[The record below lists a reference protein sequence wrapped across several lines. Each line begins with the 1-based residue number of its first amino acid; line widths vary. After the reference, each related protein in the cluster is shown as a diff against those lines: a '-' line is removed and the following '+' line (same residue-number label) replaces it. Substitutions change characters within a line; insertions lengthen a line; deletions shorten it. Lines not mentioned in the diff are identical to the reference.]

1 MAPATHYPPPPVSA
15 AQRESDQRA
24 FRWMAMAYLGVGTTL
39 VFVLGV
45 AIWGVYHDLS
55 QVRATF
61 LTSEM
66 NRLRTHASR
75 TAGLI
80 QDELHQHKAESLA
93 DLKNDEFLRK
103 HWERV
108 VKSDRSRLYA
118 AVVDMNGRVIR
129 HSDLAREGGTLEA
142 AWYDR
147 IISEAGDD
155 VVETRS
161 QALAGGEAGYG
172 VSSPLYVN
180 NKLIGNYH
188 SGLRKDW
195 VDRSLIERQAPSK
208 RVWAYLLT
216 LIGLIV
222 AISGG
227 SLFFISRRMVMLHES
242 VKLTRTRRFAEL
254 GQLMAGIVH
263 EIRNPLNA
271 MRLNLHVLSR
281 QEAAG
286 ASNTT
291 VNRAEHAEIIRE
303 TNYEIERV
311 EGLLRILLG
320 YARPD
325 NPRNEN
331 LDVRSEV
338 QATLTFLRPLL
349 ERAEILVKA
358 TFPEQPALVV
368 MDRDRFRQILL
379 NLINNSREA
388 MDVGGCIQI
397 QVKPVGDRVEIVVA
411 DDGPGIPHSLRE
423 RIFEPFFST
432 KELGTGLGLAI
443 VRRFVEEGG
452 GSIVCETKQESGALF
467 RLKFV
472 ASHSDVTSQT
482 AAIAPPIK

>member
-1 MAPATHYPPPPVSA
+1 
-15 AQRESDQRA
+15 
-24 FRWMAMAYLGVGTTL
+24 MAYLGVGATL
-39 VFVLGV
+39 LFVLAV

-80 QDELHQHKAESLA
+80 QDELHQNKAESLA
-93 DLKNDEFLRK
+93 ELEDDDFLRK
-103 HWERV
+103 HWDRV
-108 VKSDRSRLYA
+108 IKSDRSRLYA
-118 AVVDMNGRVIR
+118 AVVDMHGRVVA
-129 HSDLAREGGTLEA
+129 HSEPAHEGTTLEA

-147 IISEAGDD
+147 IVAEAGDD

-161 QALAGGEAGYG
+161 QSLAGGVPGYS

-188 SGLRKDW
+188 SALRKDW
-195 VDRSLIERQAPSK
+195 VERSIVDRQAPSK

-222 AISGG
+222 AISGC

-242 VKLTRTRRFAEL
+242 VKLTRSRRFAEL

-281 QEAAG
+281 AEAAG
-286 ASNTT
+286 AGAT
-291 VNRAEHAEIIRE
+291 VNRAEQAEIIRE

-331 LDVRSEV
+331 LDVRAEV

-358 TFPEQPALVV
+358 TFPEHPALVV

-397 QVKPVGDRVEIVVA
+397 QVKQLGERVEIVVA
-411 DDGPGIPHSLRE
+411 DDGQGIPHSLRE

-452 GSIVCETKQESGALF
+452 GSIVCETKQDSGALF
-467 RLKFV
+467 RLKFI
-472 ASHSDVTSQT
+472 ASRSDVVQQ
-482 AAIAPPIK
+482 AAAHSPPIKGGEL

>member
-1 MAPATHYPPPPVSA
+1 MAA
-15 AQRESDQRA
+15 
-24 FRWMAMAYLGVGTTL
+24 AYLGVGATL
-39 VFVLGV
+39 CFVLGV

-55 QVRATF
+55 QVRVTY
-61 LTSEM
+61 LSVEM

-75 TAGLI
+75 TAALI
-80 QDELHQHKAESLA
+80 QDELHKEDKKSLDELEN
-93 DLKNDEFLRK
+93 DLFLRN
-103 HWERV
+103 HWERYV
-108 VKSDRSRLYA
+108 IPDRSRVYA
-118 AVVDMNGRVIR
+118 AVVGTNNIIIK
-129 HSDLAREGGTLEA
+129 HSDKSREGKPLESV
-142 AWYDR
+142 WYDR
-147 IISEAGDD
+147 PVLEAGED
-155 VVETRS
+155 VVETHS
-161 QALAGGEAGYG
+161 QALAGGVPGYN
-172 VSSPLYVN
+172 VNSPIYVN
-180 NKLIGNYH
+180 NVLIGTYH
-188 SGLRKDW
+188 SALRKDSVEKAV
-195 VDRSLIERQAPSK
+195 VDRQSPTK
-208 RVWAYLLT
+208 RIWTYLLT

-242 VKLTRTRRFAEL
+242 VKLTRARRFAEL

-281 QEAAG
+281 RQELNEPAPE
-286 ASNTT
+286 
-291 VNRAEHAEIIRE
+291 EHGEIIRE

-325 NPRNEN
+325 NPRNEI

-338 QATLTFLRPLL
+338 QATLMFLRPLL

-379 NLINNSREA
+379 NLINNAREA
-388 MDVGGCIQI
+388 MDIGGCIQI
-397 QVKPVGDRVEIVVA
+397 QVKLLGEKVEVVVA
-411 DDGPGIPHSLRE
+411 DDGPGVPSSHRE

-452 GSIVCETKQESGALF
+452 GSITCESNQAQGALF
-467 RLKFV
+467 RLRFV
-472 ASHSDVTSQT
+472 ASQT
-482 AAIAPPIK
+482 DPVPTNSALSPPAK

>member
-1 MAPATHYPPPPVSA
+1 MPPPTPYFSPISP
-15 AQRESDQRA
+15 AQRENDQRV
-24 FRWMAMAYLGVGTTL
+24 FRWMAAAYLGVGATL
-39 VFVLGV
+39 CFVLGV

-55 QVRATF
+55 QVRSTF
-61 LTSEM
+61 LISEM

-75 TAGLI
+75 TAGII
-80 QDELHQHKAESLA
+80 QDELHQQNKVSLA
-93 DLKNDEFLRK
+93 ELGDDSFLRK
-103 HWERV
+103 HWARSV
-108 VKSDRSRLYA
+108 VPDRSRLYA
-118 AVVDMNGRVIR
+118 AVVSTNGRILA
-129 HSDLAREGGTLEA
+129 HSDPTREGGQLES
-142 AWYDR
+142 AWYSR
-147 IISEAGDD
+147 ILTDAGDD
-155 VVETRS
+155 VVETNS
-161 QALAGGEAGYG
+161 QALAGGQLGYN
-172 VSSPLYVN
+172 VSSPIYVN
-180 NKLIGNYH
+180 NLLIGNYH
-188 SGLRKDW
+188 SALRKDW
-195 VDRSLIERQAPSK
+195 VEKTVVERQAPSK
-208 RVWAYLLT
+208 QIWTYLLT

-242 VKLTRTRRFAEL
+242 IKLTRTRRFAEL

-281 QEAAG
+281 RQADTDNHSPIGQENG
-286 ASNTT
+286 
-291 VNRAEHAEIIRE
+291 EIIRE

-331 LDVRSEV
+331 LDVRAEV

-358 TFPEQPALVV
+358 SFPEQPALVL

-379 NLINNSREA
+379 NLINNAREA

-397 QVKPVGDRVEIVVA
+397 QVKPAGDKVEVVVA
-411 DDGPGIPHSLRE
+411 DDGPGVPFSHRE

-452 GSIVCETKQESGALF
+452 GSISCEANQSQGALF

-472 ASHSDVTSQT
+472 ASHADLVSAN
-482 AAIAPPIK
+482 AAASPPAK

>member
-1 MAPATHYPPPPVSA
+1 MPSPTPYFQPISV
-15 AQRESDQRA
+15 AQRENDHRV
-24 FRWMAMAYLGVGTTL
+24 FRWMAAAYLGVGATL
-39 VFVLGV
+39 LFVLGI

-55 QVRATF
+55 QVRNTF
-61 LTSEM
+61 LISEM

-75 TAGLI
+75 TAGII
-80 QDELHQHKAESLA
+80 QDELHQHNKMSLSE
-93 DLKNDEFLRK
+93 LNDDSFLRK
-103 HWERV
+103 HWARSV
-108 VKSDRSRLYA
+108 LPDRSRLYA
-118 AVVDMNGRVIR
+118 AVVSTNGRILA
-129 HSDLAREGGTLEA
+129 HSDPTREGGQLEA
-142 AWYDR
+142 VWYDR
-147 IISEAGDD
+147 ILFDAGDD
-155 VVETRS
+155 VVETHS
-161 QALAGGEAGYG
+161 QALGGGLPGYN
-172 VSSPLYVN
+172 VSSPIYVN
-180 NKLIGNYH
+180 NRLIGNYH
-188 SGLRKDW
+188 SALRKDW
-195 VDRSLIERQAPSK
+195 VEKTVVDRQAPSK
-208 RVWAYLLT
+208 RIWTYLLT

-242 VKLTRTRRFAEL
+242 IKLTRTRRFAEL

-281 QEAAG
+281 RQPDVDSRSATSQE
-286 ASNTT
+286 N
-291 VNRAEHAEIIRE
+291 NEIIRE

-331 LDVRSEV
+331 LDVRAEV

-358 TFPEQPALVV
+358 TFPEQPAIVV

-379 NLINNSREA
+379 NLINNAREA

-397 QVKPVGDRVEIVVA
+397 HVKPVADKVEVVVA
-411 DDGPGIPHSLRE
+411 DDGPGVPFSHRE

-452 GSIVCETKQESGALF
+452 GSITCEANPAQGALF

-472 ASHSDVTSQT
+472 ASQIDVASAS
-482 AAIAPPIK
+482 AAASPPTH

>member
-1 MAPATHYPPPPVSA
+1 MAT
-15 AQRESDQRA
+15 
-24 FRWMAMAYLGVGTTL
+24 AYLGVGATL
-39 VFVLGV
+39 CIVFAI

-93 DLKNDEFLRK
+93 ELDDDSFLRK
-103 HWERV
+103 HWDRV
-108 VKSDRSRLYA
+108 VKADRSRLFAAVIDMNGKVIAHSDRSR
-118 AVVDMNGRVIR
+118 
-129 HSDLAREGGTLEA
+129 EGNTLEA

-147 IISEAGDD
+147 IVTEAGED

-161 QALAGGEAGYG
+161 QALSGGEPGYS

-188 SGLRKDW
+188 SSLRKDW
-195 VDRSLIERQAPSK
+195 VERTLIERQAPSK
-208 RVWAYLLT
+208 RIWAYLLT
-216 LIGLIV
+216 AIGVIV
-222 AISGG
+222 AVSGA
-227 SLFFISRRMVMLHES
+227 SLFFISRRMVVLHES
-242 VKLTRTRRFAEL
+242 VKLTRARRFAEL

-281 QEAAG
+281 RAASTREANNQESKAD
-286 ASNTT
+286 T
-291 VNRAEHAEIIRE
+291 EHSDIIRE

-331 LDVRSEV
+331 IDVRSEV

-358 TFPEQPALVV
+358 TFPEQPAMVV

-397 QVKPVGDRVEIVVA
+397 QVKHTGDRVEIVVA
-411 DDGPGIPHSLRE
+411 DDGPGIPHSHRE

-452 GSIVCETKQESGALF
+452 GSIVCETKQQSGALF

-472 ASHSDVTSQT
+472 ASPSEVTSQA
-482 AAIAPPIK
+482 AAISPPIK

>member
-1 MAPATHYPPPPVSA
+1 MPQPTPFYHPVSP
-15 AQRESDQRA
+15 AQRENDQRV
-24 FRWMAMAYLGVGTTL
+24 FRWMAAAYLGVGATL
-39 VFVLGV
+39 CFVLAV

-55 QVRATF
+55 QVRTTF
-61 LTSEM
+61 LISEM

-75 TAGLI
+75 TAGII
-80 QDELHQHKAESLA
+80 QDELHQENKESIEE
-93 DLKNDEFLRK
+93 LKDDAFLRK
-103 HWERV
+103 HWARSV
-108 VKSDRSRLYA
+108 IPDRSRVYA
-118 AVVDMNGRVIR
+118 AVVGTNGNIIK
-129 HSDLAREGGTLEA
+129 HSDPSRQGRQLESV
-142 AWYDR
+142 WYDR
-147 IISEAGDD
+147 PLPEAGDD
-155 VVETRS
+155 IVETHS
-161 QALAGGEAGYG
+161 EALAGGVPGYN
-172 VSSPLYVN
+172 VSSPIYVN
-180 NKLIGNYH
+180 NRLIGTYH
-188 SGLRKDW
+188 SALRKDW
-195 VDRSLIERQAPSK
+195 VEKTVVDRQAPSK
-208 RVWAYLLT
+208 RIWTYLLT

-242 VKLTRTRRFAEL
+242 IKLTRARRFAEL

-281 QEAAG
+281 RQELNQPAPE
-286 ASNTT
+286 
-291 VNRAEHAEIIRE
+291 EHGEIIRE

-325 NPRNEN
+325 NPRNEI

-358 TFPEQPALVV
+358 TFPDQPALVV

-379 NLINNSREA
+379 NLINNAREA

-397 QVKPVGDRVEIVVA
+397 QVKSLGEKVEVVVA
-411 DDGPGIPHSLRE
+411 DDGPGVPFSHRE

-452 GSIVCETKQESGALF
+452 GSIACESNQSQGALF

-472 ASHSDVTSQT
+472 ASQTDLVTSSN
-482 AAIAPPIK
+482 ALSPPAK

>member
-1 MAPATHYPPPPVSA
+1 MAA
-15 AQRESDQRA
+15 
-24 FRWMAMAYLGVGTTL
+24 AYLGVGATL
-39 VFVLGV
+39 VFVLAV
-45 AIWGVYHDLS
+45 AIWGVYHDLN
-55 QVRATF
+55 QVRTT
-61 LTSEM
+61 LLVSEM
-66 NRLRTHASR
+66 NRLRTHAVR

-80 QDELHQHKAESLA
+80 QDELHQKHKASLA
-93 DLKNDEFLRK
+93 ELEDDSFLRR
-103 HWERV
+103 HWDRV
-108 VKSDRSRLYA
+108 VRTDRSRLFA
-118 AVVDMNGRVIR
+118 AVVDTNNRVVA
-129 HSDLAREGGTLEA
+129 HSDPSREGLVLET

-147 IISEAGDD
+147 LVPEAGDD

-161 QALAGGEAGYG
+161 LALCGGVAAYS
-172 VSSPLYVN
+172 VSSPLFN
-180 NKLIGNYH
+180 NNRLIGYYH

-195 VDRSLIERQAPSK
+195 VDKTLVDRQAASK
-208 RVWAYLLT
+208 RVWTYLLT

-222 AISGG
+222 AISGI
-227 SLFFISRRMVMLHES
+227 SLFFISRRMVVLHES
-242 VKLTRTRRFAEL
+242 IKLTRARRFAEL

-281 QEAAG
+281 QQQ
-286 ASNTT
+286 
-291 VNRAEHAEIIRE
+291 AEDDDGEGHSELAEIIRE

-325 NPRNEN
+325 NPRNES

-349 ERAEILVKA
+349 ERSEILVKA
-358 TFPEQPALVV
+358 TFPEQPAFVL

-379 NLINNSREA
+379 NLINNARDA
-388 MDVGGCIQI
+388 MDTGGCIQI
-397 QVKPVGDRVEIVVA
+397 QVKPLGDRVEIIVA
-411 DDGPGIPHSLRE
+411 DDGPGVPTTYRE

-452 GSIVCETKQESGALF
+452 GSIVCESNARRGALF
-467 RLKFV
+467 RLRFIAAAGGV
-472 ASHSDVTSQT
+472 PSSLSASSPQQ
-482 AAIAPPIK
+482 

>member
-1 MAPATHYPPPPVSA
+1 MAT
-15 AQRESDQRA
+15 
-24 FRWMAMAYLGVGTTL
+24 AYLGVGATL
-39 VFVLGV
+39 CFVFAI

-61 LTSEM
+61 LSSEM
-66 NRLRTHASR
+66 NRLRSHAAR

-93 DLKNDEFLRK
+93 ELEDDAFLRK
-103 HWERV
+103 HWDRV
-108 VKSDRSRLYA
+108 VKADRSRLFA
-118 AVVDMNGRVIR
+118 AVVDMNGKVIA
-129 HSDLAREGGTLEA
+129 HSDRSHEGNVLEQ

-147 IISEAGDD
+147 ILTEVGED

-161 QALAGGEAGYG
+161 QALAGGEAGYS

-180 NKLIGNYH
+180 NRLIGNYH
-188 SGLRKDW
+188 SALRKDW
-195 VDRSLIERQAPSK
+195 VERTLVERQAPSK
-208 RVWAYLLT
+208 RIWAYLLT
-216 LIGLIV
+216 AIGVIV
-222 AISGG
+222 AVSGA

-242 VKLTRTRRFAEL
+242 VKLTRARRFAEL

-281 QEAAG
+281 REIG
-286 ASNTT
+286 AHETPAESN
-291 VNRAEHAEIIRE
+291 EHAEIIRE

-358 TFPEQPALVV
+358 TFPEQPAIVV

-397 QVKPVGDRVEIVVA
+397 QVRQEGDRVEIVVA
-411 DDGPGIPHSLRE
+411 DDGPGIPHSHRE

-452 GSIVCETKQESGALF
+452 GSIVCETKQLSGALF

-472 ASHSDVTSQT
+472 ASQSEVAAQA
-482 AAIAPPIK
+482 AAISPPIK

>member
-1 MAPATHYPPPPVSA
+1 MPSPTPYFQPVSA
-15 AQRESDQRA
+15 AQRENDQRV
-24 FRWMAMAYLGVGTTL
+24 FRWMAAAYLGVGATL
-39 VFVLGV
+39 CFVLGV

-55 QVRATF
+55 QVRSTF
-61 LTSEM
+61 LISEM

-75 TAGLI
+75 TAGII
-80 QDELHQHKAESLA
+80 QDELHQQNKMSLA
-93 DLKNDEFLRK
+93 DLGDGSFLRK
-103 HWERV
+103 HWARSV
-108 VKSDRSRLYA
+108 IPDRSRLYA
-118 AVVDMNGRVIR
+118 AVVSTNGRILA
-129 HSDLAREGGTLEA
+129 HSDPTREGGQLEA

-147 IISEAGDD
+147 ILTDAGDD
-155 VVETRS
+155 VVETHS
-161 QALAGGEAGYG
+161 QALAGGLPGYN
-172 VSSPLYVN
+172 VSSPIYVN
-180 NKLIGNYH
+180 NRLIGNYH
-188 SGLRKDW
+188 SALRKDW
-195 VDRSLIERQAPSK
+195 VEKTVIDRQAPSK
-208 RVWAYLLT
+208 QIWTYLLT

-242 VKLTRTRRFAEL
+242 IKLTRTRRFAEL

-281 QEAAG
+281 RAVTNEDPAINQENG
-286 ASNTT
+286 
-291 VNRAEHAEIIRE
+291 EIIRE

-325 NPRNEN
+325 NPRNEI
-331 LDVRSEV
+331 LDVRTEV

-358 TFPEQPALVV
+358 TFPEQQALVV

-379 NLINNSREA
+379 NLINNAREA

-397 QVKPVGDRVEIVVA
+397 HVKPVGDRIEVLVA
-411 DDGPGIPHSLRE
+411 DDGPGVPFSHRE

-452 GSIVCETKQESGALF
+452 GSIRCEANASQGALF
-467 RLKFV
+467 RLSFV
-472 ASHSDVTSQT
+472 ASRVDIASAS
-482 AAIAPPIK
+482 AAASPPAI

>member
-1 MAPATHYPPPPVSA
+1 MAA
-15 AQRESDQRA
+15 
-24 FRWMAMAYLGVGTTL
+24 AYLGVGATL
-39 VFVLGV
+39 VFVLAV
-45 AIWGVYHDLS
+45 AIWGVYHDLN
-55 QVRATF
+55 QVRTT
-61 LTSEM
+61 LLVSEM
-66 NRLRTHASR
+66 NRLRTHAVR

-80 QDELHQHKAESLA
+80 QDELHQKNKDSLN
-93 DLKNDEFLRK
+93 DLDDDAFLRK

-108 VKSDRSRLYA
+108 IKTDRSRLFA
-118 AVVDMNGRVIR
+118 AVVDTHNRVVA
-129 HSDLAREGGTLEA
+129 HSDPTREGSVLEP

-147 IISEAGDD
+147 LIPEAGDD

-161 QALAGGEAGYG
+161 QALSGGVPGYS
-172 VSSPLYVN
+172 VSSPLFN
-180 NKLIGNYH
+180 NNRLIGTYH

-195 VDRSLIERQAPSK
+195 VEKTLIDRQAASK

-222 AISGG
+222 ALSGV
-227 SLFFISRRMVMLHES
+227 SLFFISRRMVVLHES
-242 VKLTRTRRFAEL
+242 IKLTRARRFAEL

-281 QEAAG
+281 QQQIADGEGDAG
-286 ASNTT
+286 SEN
-291 VNRAEHAEIIRE
+291 VEIIRE

-325 NPRNEN
+325 NPRNES

-358 TFPEQPALVV
+358 TFPEQPAFVL

-379 NLINNSREA
+379 NLINNARDA
-388 MDVGGCIQI
+388 MEVGGCIQI
-397 QVKPVGDRVEIVVA
+397 QVKPLGDKVEIIVA
-411 DDGPGIPHSLRE
+411 DDGPGVPASYRE

-452 GSIVCETKQESGALF
+452 GSIVCESNQRQGALF
-467 RLKFV
+467 RLKLV
-472 ASHSDVTSQT
+472 TAPSGVPTSLPASS
-482 AAIAPPIK
+482 PPQ

>member
-1 MAPATHYPPPPVSA
+1 MAA
-15 AQRESDQRA
+15 
-24 FRWMAMAYLGVGTTL
+24 AYLGVGATL
-39 VFVLGV
+39 CFVLAI

-55 QVRATF
+55 QVRNTF
-61 LTSEM
+61 LISEM

-75 TAGLI
+75 TAGII
-80 QDELHQHKAESLA
+80 QDELHQQNKSSLTE
-93 DLKNDEFLRK
+93 LKDDAFLRK
-103 HWERV
+103 HWARSV
-108 VKSDRSRLYA
+108 VPDRSRLYA
-118 AVVDMNGRVIR
+118 TVVTTSGKILF
-129 HSDLAREGGTLEA
+129 HSDPSREGGQLEA

-147 IISEAGDD
+147 ILSDAGDD
-155 VVETRS
+155 VVETHS
-161 QALAGGEAGYG
+161 QALSGGVAGYN
-172 VSSPLYVN
+172 VNSPIYVN
-180 NKLIGNYH
+180 NRLIGNYH
-188 SGLRKDW
+188 SALRKDW
-195 VDRSLIERQAPSK
+195 VERTVVERQAPSK
-208 RVWAYLLT
+208 QIWAYLLT

-242 VKLTRTRRFAEL
+242 IKLTRTRRFAEL

-281 QEAAG
+281 RQAEIDDSAAK
-286 ASNTT
+286 
-291 VNRAEHAEIIRE
+291 EHGDIIRE

-325 NPRNEN
+325 NPRNEI
-331 LDVRSEV
+331 LDVRAEV

-379 NLINNSREA
+379 NLINNAREA

-397 QVKPVGDRVEIVVA
+397 QVKPVGERVEVAVA
-411 DDGPGIPHSLRE
+411 DDGPGVPFSHRE

-452 GSIVCETKQESGALF
+452 GSIVCESNQARGALF

-472 ASHSDVTSQT
+472 AAPSAVATSN
-482 AAIAPPIK
+482 AALSPPANL